1 MFGDDEEDTA
11 VAVQQGVTNDG
22 SDYVY
27 DETSGYYYSSSIGY
41 YYDPNTGLYCYAAT
55 GKWYKYNEVTK
66 EYEEVV
72 AEVAPVEV

>member
-27 DETSGYYYSSSIGY
+27 DETSGYGFKLLFLFSISPLISQVLG
-41 YYDPNTGLYCYAAT
+41 
-55 GKWYKYNEVTK
+55 
-66 EYEEVV
+66 
-72 AEVAPVEV
+72 